1 MDIKVM
7 DAMFAAIRTVFTPD
21 SALSDT
27 DADLLRRNLNNVYMV
42 SNRSDM
48 AQIVGYAL
56 EKQGLITQDDEMFS
70 QFQEKQYIAMIKCEE
85 MCYELDRMR
94 ALFEENQIDFIPLK
108 GAVIREMYP
117 EPWMRTSSDIDILIH
132 PEDLSRATH
141 LLVKKL
147 GYSTGKESGHDHSFF
162 TPQKVH
168 VELHFNLMESGVAK
182 SANEILDSVWDYAEK
197 RENVKHEY
205 ELNEGMFYFYQIAH
219 MAKHTEGGGSG
230 MRSFLDLWLINQRFN
245 NENHERDGLLA
256 TGNLEDFNNHC
267 CAVSNHWFGGSEFPD
282 NVAEKFA
289 LFVLNC
295 GTYGS
300 MENRIAV
307 LHGDSGGTLTYIK
320 RRICLSKEIMRCQ
333 YPILKHHGWLL
344 PFCHIARWCKLFS
357 TKMIKKIVK
366 EIKISRS
373 ATDEKV
379 EEMQSFLAEIGLK

>member
-1 MDIKVM
+1 M
-7 DAMFAAIRTVFTPD
+7 DAMFAAIRTVLSPD
-21 SALSDT
+21 STLSDT

-56 EKQGLITQDDEMFS
+56 EKQGLITQDDETFS

-132 PEDLSRATH
+132 PEDVDRTSC
-141 LLVKKL
+141 LLVEGL
-147 GYSTGKESGHDHSFF
+147 GYSMGKESGHDYAFF
-162 TPQKVH
+162 TPQKIH
-168 VELHFNLMESGVAK
+168 VELHFDLMEEGTAK
-182 SANEILDSVWDYAEK
+182 SSRKILKSIWNFASPVEVD
-197 RENVKHEY
+197 RHEH
-205 ELNEGMFYFYQIAH
+205 ELSEGIFYFYHIAH
-219 MAKHTEGGGSG
+219 LAKHMETAGSG
-230 MRSFLDLWLINQRFN
+230 MRPFLDLWLINKHSAAENPEKNELIERGSFTKFN
-245 NENHERDGLLA
+245 DLCCELSDCWFGG
-256 TGNLEDFNNHC
+256 TGNLQ
-267 CAVSNHWFGGSEFPD
+267 GT
-282 NVAEKFA
+282 AEKLSF
-289 LFVLNC
+289 FVLNC

-300 MENRIAV
+300 MENRIV
-307 LHGDSGGTLTYIK
+307 TLQQLGGGTTKYIK
-320 RRICLSKEIMRCQ
+320 RRVFLSKGIMIGQ
-333 YPILKHHGWLL
+333 YPILRRHGWLL